1 MLGKNGEIAALIDKY
16 SDKHPLAKECG
27 SEYIYQDDEAQ
38 EDAIKL
44 TGDIFDMLAKEH
56 KTKNG

>member
-1 MLGKNGEIAALIDKY
+1 MLEKMAKIAVLIDKY

-27 SEYIYQDDEAQ
+27 AEYIYQDDEAQ

-44 TGDIFDMLAKEH
+44 TGDIFDMFATEH
-56 KTKNG
+56 KAD